1 MVNLPKSVMCWLYS
15 TYYKKTVYFIED
27 YPFLGAIKRV
37 TVKNTIYKLSQNCGC
52 ALISQ
57 RHIVTAAHCFDL
69 TKNPNNYYVLFGH
82 ENSFISWRQR
92 DQMDDLYGVK
102 SLIIHEAYSKDL
114 QMLFNDIALAVLIK
128 PVIFKPPNIEMATLT
143 DLKYPKGLSI

>member
-1 MVNLPKSVMCWLYS
+1 M
-15 TYYKKTVYFIED
+15 E
-27 YPFLGAIKRV
+27 
-37 TVKNTIYKLSQNCGC
+37 
-52 ALISQ
+52 
-57 RHIVTAAHCFDL
+57 
-69 TKNPNNYYVLFGH
+69 
-82 ENSFISWRQR
+82 
-92 DQMDDLYGVK
+92 DLYGVK